1 MDLSRLSD
9 VCFQLDVEAYFALVE
24 FVQEEQFYSIPCW
37 VQGLITKARKD
48 LDPAAAPFARGF
60 GPGEIEGLGEGASLL
75 EVVSLY
81 SGSSL
86 RPYLGFALHKQ
97 NMQYDML
104 NNFLL
109 CEEITLIPLEAFIL
123 FKQGT
128 HIHYFE
134 PLNPNSYTSIY
145 QVKRVK
151 PHVLLGL
158 SGVGGI
164 FDEQVI
170 VTTSSS
176 LSSSSF

>member
-1 MDLSRLSD
+1 MVTCQKALSRLCD
-9 VCFQLDVEAYFALVE
+9 VCFQLDVEAYFALVDLGK
-24 FVQEEQFYSIPCW
+24 EEQFYYTPCW

-60 GPGEIEGLGEGASLL
+60 GPGEIDGLGEGASLL

-81 SGSSL
+81 SGYCMQ
-86 RPYLGFALHKQ
+86 PYLGFMLYKQ
-97 NMQYDML
+97 NLQCGML
-104 NNFLL
+104 NIFLVFRS
-109 CEEITLIPLEAFIL
+109 IFL

-128 HIHYFE
+128 YMYYFY
-134 PLNPNSYTSIY
+134 PTVNPNSYTSIC

-164 FDEQVI
+164 FDEQVN
-170 VTTSSS
+170 VTTSS
-176 LSSSSF
+176 FFFFPN